1 MAQHSALVCPRVQP
15 RGGMVPGAVPPA
27 IARTGPS
34 WQNRAMDQ
42 TDLLDY
48 RNMMEQAL
56 RGVIRDS
63 LRKVAQEG
71 LPGEHHFFI
80 SFLTGMEGVDLPATL
95 RRQHPEE
102 MTIVIQFQFLDLEVR
117 DDDFSV
123 TLNFNSV
130 PSRLTVPLAAITSF
144 VDPAA
149 AFGLSFSAEGVES
162 EGGDAPPLPGAK
174 PRAPR
179 GEVVPFKPLPPTEA
193 GG

>member
-1 MAQHSALVCPRVQP
+1 
-15 RGGMVPGAVPPA
+15 
-27 IARTGPS
+27 
-34 WQNRAMDQ
+34 MDE

-63 LRKVAQEG
+63 LRKVAREG

-80 SFLTGMEGVDLPATL
+80 SFLTGMEGVDLPTAL
-95 RRQHPEE
+95 RRQHPDE
-102 MTIVIQFQFLDLEVR
+102 MTIVIQFQFRDLEIR
-117 DDDFSV
+117 DDDFSI

-130 PSRLTVPLAAITSF
+130 PNRLTVPFAAITSF

-149 AFGLSFSAEGVES
+149 AFGLNFSAEGVAA
-162 EGGDAPPLPGAK
+162 EGDDAPPLPGAK
-174 PRAPR
+174 TRVPR
-179 GEVVPFKPLPPTEA
+179 GEVVPFKPHSPTEA